1 MQKML
6 NPARKAST
14 HFHLILSMASHI
26 GYKKRVRLPYGLTK
40 NMEIGKLDLKTTLV
54 PVQVVFTAM
63 PMSISHKMPQSGTI
77 GSVGTKHGSNLMKLR
92 FMQVIIHKEN
102 DSIDENLT
110 LTKLQ
115 LSARQN

>member
-1 MQKML
+1 ML
-6 NPARKAST
+6 NLRKKALT
-14 HFHLILSMASHI
+14 NFHLILSMASSI
-26 GYKKRVRLPYGLTK
+26 GYKKRVPLHSGLTK
-40 NMEIGKLDLKTTLV
+40 NMEIGKLDLKKTLV
-54 PVQVVFTAM
+54 PAQVVFTAM
-63 PMSISHKMPQSGTI
+63 PTSISHKMPQSGTI

-92 FMQVIIHKEN
+92 FMQVIIHKES

>member
-1 MQKML
+1 ML

-26 GYKKRVRLPYGLTK
+26 GYKKRVRLPYGFPK
-40 NMEIGKLDLKTTLV
+40 NLGFGILDLKITLV
-54 PVQVVFTAM
+54 LEQVVFTAIS
-63 PMSISHKMPQSGTI
+63 MSISHKMPQSGTI

-92 FMQVIIHKEN
+92 FMQVIIHKES

>member
-1 MQKML
+1 ML
-6 NPARKAST
+6 NPREKAST
-14 HFHLILSMASHI
+14 NFHLVLSMASRI
-26 GYKKRVRLPYGLTK
+26 GYKKRVPLHSGLTK
-40 NMEIGKLDLKTTLV
+40 QMRIGKLDLKKILV
-54 PVQVVFTAM
+54 LVQVVFTAM

-92 FMQVIIHKEN
+92 FMQVIIHEEN